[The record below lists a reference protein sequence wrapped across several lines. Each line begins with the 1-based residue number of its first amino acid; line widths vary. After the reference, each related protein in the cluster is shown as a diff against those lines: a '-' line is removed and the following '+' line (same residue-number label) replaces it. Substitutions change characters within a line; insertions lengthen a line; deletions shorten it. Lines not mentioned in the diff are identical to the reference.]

1 MTSTAPTRTAASTRS
16 ASRRQLQRTTK
27 GASERSR
34 RTRGGTRGRRW
45 TRRPANEAR
54 RGRGARGGTAVE
66 RETRGANEAQ
76 RWTRARSGPWPDA
89 GAMLGTGTGAGADGA
104 LAGRGRDAWGQARAR
119 RAEGRMRAGCP
130 PRVAR
135 RCASASEI
143 RAPCG
148 VRVRDSGVLR
158 ELGAPR
164 RVRRTAAERGRER
177 ERVDAKCDAG
187 QVSDEAASQGR
198 MRSRAEL
205 SAKCCRHDATM
216 WGCRQ
221 ARGRRNKRP
230 RNEAGSASARTRV
243 GRVFHVKHLTFSLII
258 RA

>member
-187 QVSDEAASQGR
+187 QVSDEAASQTRAGCDR
-198 MRSRAEL
+198 ARSYRPSAADTMRPCGAADKRGA
-205 SAKCCRHDATM
+205 DATNDHETKR
-216 WGCRQ
+216 GAR
-221 ARGRRNKRP
+221 ARGR
-230 RNEAGSASARTRV
+230 GSAECFT
-243 GRVFHVKHLTFSLII
+243 
-258 RA
+258 